1 MDRNYVLIFS
11 VVVIIFVIG
20 IFYLMSYMTPNYITA
35 DVKVVA
41 NTLDGCIV
49 ETQNGFSVNIGL
61 CDAEPN
67 DIISATYDTKIFE
80 RIKAM
85 NP

>member
-1 MDRNYVLIFS
+1 MNPS
-11 VVVIIFVIG
+11 
-20 IFYLMSYMTPNYITA
+20 YITA
-35 DVKVVA
+35 DVRVVVS
-41 NTLDGCIV
+41 TLDGCIV
-49 ETQNGFSVNIGL
+49 ETQNGFSVNIGP